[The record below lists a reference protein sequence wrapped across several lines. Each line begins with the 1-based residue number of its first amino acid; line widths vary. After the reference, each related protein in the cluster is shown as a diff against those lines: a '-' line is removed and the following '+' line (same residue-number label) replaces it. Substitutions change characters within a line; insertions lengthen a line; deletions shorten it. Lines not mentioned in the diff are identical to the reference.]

1 MGCGI
6 QRVAKIN
13 IITSDVN
20 ILKKL
25 SKVTVETINNERK
38 KIDKITKKNWLR
50 IIDFLQYKELKE
62 VGKINRLFNYLSKDD
77 KILIKFFKKK
87 YSIIDYTKNPSIDRI
102 EVSVNYNNTQVQN
115 IIDGVMRL

>member
-6 QRVAKIN
+6 QKINKIN
-13 IITSDVN
+13 IIKSGVYIPKKTSKAS
-20 ILKKL
+20 I
-25 SKVTVETINNERK
+25 ETINNERK
-38 KIDKITKKNWLR
+38 IIDKISKKNWLR
-50 IIDFLQYKELKE
+50 IINFLQYKELKE
-62 VGKINRLFNYLSKDD
+62 VGKINRLLNYLSKDD